1 MIRLVM
7 IGVRFMVSV
16 RINVQFRD
24 YSSGIAIRS
33 YFEEKIMRCF
43 IFIFVRK

>member
-1 MIRLVM
+1 M

-16 RINVQFRD
+16 RINVQFRE

-33 YFEEKIMRCF
+33 YFEEKNAMFHIYLC
-43 IFIFVRK
+43 

>member
-1 MIRLVM
+1 M

-24 YSSGIAIRS
+24 CSSGTAIRS
-33 YFEEKIMRCF
+33 YFEKKIMRCF
-43 IFIFVRK
+43 KFIFVRK

>member
-1 MIRLVM
+1 M
-7 IGVRFMVSV
+7 IGVIFMVSV

-33 YFEEKIMRCF
+33 YFEKSNAMFHIYFC
-43 IFIFVRK
+43 